1 MSGNSRTRVPP
12 GSSDTREMEVFTLL
26 GKGMITREIA
36 DYMNLSMKTIG
47 TYRERI
53 KDKLNLKHSNELV
66 MHAVSA

>member
-1 MSGNSRTRVPP
+1 
-12 GSSDTREMEVFTLL
+12 MEVFTLL